1 MAPHSRALLAAIV
14 LYFAAIALYTGRHIA
29 PYVDEAMVFSPARNL
44 VLHGYMGTSVIDTT
58 SELREGMSLR
68 GIDRYTYQIMP
79 FHFLVQA
86 AWYKVV
92 GMGLFRMRALSALF
106 GVFAILAWYVII
118 ARLSGNERAALLAAA
133 LIATD
138 NVVINAGG
146 FGRCDMI
153 CASLSAMAIASY
165 VTLRERNLTL
175 ALIAGHCFA
184 AASVFTHPAGML
196 AALALV
202 WIPIYLDRARL
213 RIAFAPMVALP
224 YLVAAGLWGL
234 YILQAPDI
242 FAEQLRTNVAGR
254 LYGISQPWRAVIAE
268 IQMRY
273 LWEFGLRA
281 GDGMVAHLKLFI
293 FAVYVFAFFAVWFTP
308 RLRER
313 RGIRV
318 LLMLVISNL
327 LVFTFFEGTKQGF
340 YLVDVVPLY
349 VGLFSIWIVDAWK
362 NRPALKPVLAA
373 VLLAFVSLQ
382 LMRTVSVNR
391 KDRFDNE
398 YERVVQFLQQN
409 VPQSRLIVGSC
420 ELAFERGFESDV
432 VDDHRLGYFSGK
444 RPDVVVV
451 GERYREMF
459 DSMREK
465 HPELYRYV
473 DQLLASQFVAVYD
486 EHDYKVYFRRSL

>member
-1 MAPHSRALLAAIV
+1 MVSHSRVLLAAIV
-14 LYFAAIALYTGRHIA
+14 LYFAVAALITGHHIA

-79 FHFLVQA
+79 FHFIVQA
-86 AWYKVV
+86 AWYKVI
-92 GMGLFRMRALSALF
+92 GLGLFQMRALSALF
-106 GVFAILAWYVII
+106 GIFAILAWYII
-118 ARLSGNERAALLAAA
+118 ISRLSGNDGAALLAAA

-146 FGRCDMI
+146 FGRCDML

-165 VTLRERNLTL
+165 VMLRERNLTV
-175 ALIAGHCFA
+175 ALLVGHCFA

-196 AALALV
+196 AAIALV
-202 WIPIYLDRARL
+202 WMPVYLDRARL
-213 RIAFAPMVALP
+213 RIVFAPLVALP
-224 YLVAAGLWGL
+224 YLLGAGLWGL
-234 YILQAPDI
+234 YIMQAPDI
-242 FAEQLRTNVAGR
+242 FSEQMRTNVAGR
-254 LYGISQPWRAVIAE
+254 LYGISEPWRAVIAE

-273 LWEFGLRA
+273 LSEFGLRA
-281 GDGMVAHLKLFI
+281 GDGMVAHLKLFV
-293 FAVYVFAFFAVWFTP
+293 FALYVFAFFAVWFTP
-308 RLRER
+308 RLRAR
-313 RGIRV
+313 QGIRV
-318 LLMLVISNL
+318 LLLLVISNL
-327 LVFTFFEGTKQGF
+327 VVFTFFEGTKQGF
-340 YLVDVVPLY
+340 YLVHVVPLY
-349 VGLFSIWIVDAWK
+349 IGLFAIWVVEMW
-362 NRPALKPVLAA
+362 NTRPALKPVLTA
-373 VLLAFVSLQ
+373 VVLAFVSLQ

-398 YERVVQFLQQN
+398 YEPVVQFLQKN

-444 RPDVVVV
+444 HPDVVVV

-459 DSMREK
+459 DSMKEK
-465 HPELYRYV
+465 HPELYLYV
-473 DQLLASQFVAVYD
+473 DHLLASEFVTVYD
-486 EHDYKVYFRRSL
+486 EHDYKVYVRRSL